1 MATLMLQMIF
11 WATQVR
17 SADLLSR
24 IRMETQTILVA
35 LHAKLEK
42 PNNSAET
49 SDSSAVLACETQTD
63 RSGCFTCD
71 ARKKAELCQF
81 PTW

>member
-1 MATLMLQMIF
+1 MATPTLQMIF

-17 SADLLSR
+17 SADLLS
-24 IRMETQTILVA
+24 RMETQTILVA

-49 SDSSAVLACETQTD
+49 SNSSGVLACETQTD
-63 RSGCFTCD
+63 LV
-71 ARKKAELCQF
+71 ALHAML
-81 PTW
+81 

>member
-1 MATLMLQMIF
+1 MNIYPNMATPTLQMTF

-17 SADLLSR
+17 NADLLPC
-24 IRMETQTILVA
+24 METQAILVA

-49 SDSSAVLACETQTD
+49 SNSSGVLACETQTD
-63 RSGCFTCD
+63 LV
-71 ARKKAELCQF
+71 ALHAVL
-81 PTW
+81 

>member
-49 SDSSAVLACETQTD
+49 SNSSGVLACETQTD
-63 RSGCFTCD
+63 LV
-71 ARKKAELCQF
+71 ALHAVL
-81 PTW
+81 